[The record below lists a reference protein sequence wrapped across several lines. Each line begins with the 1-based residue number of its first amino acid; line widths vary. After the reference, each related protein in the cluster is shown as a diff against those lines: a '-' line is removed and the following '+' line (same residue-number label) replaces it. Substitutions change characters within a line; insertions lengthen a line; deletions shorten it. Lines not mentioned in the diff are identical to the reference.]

1 MSKTPRYLETPPD
14 WTPEEQPTLP
24 GSPAAI
30 AHSVPKRFIYF
41 LLVYLSP
48 FRQA

>member
-24 GSPAAI
+24 VRQQRLRILYLSDF
-30 AHSVPKRFIYF
+30 FIF
-41 LLVYLSP
+41 LLVCLSL
-48 FRQA
+48 FQQA